1 MGFEESG
8 RLFSEA
14 ERRMRKG
21 DVIDAFDLYCDALID
36 RLSVENTCVDFLCF
50 YRSQL
55 VKYLKEKKS
64 FFLSLAEG
72 DMISDLIYSTYEEF
86 LSSLKGNP
94 FVRTEKGRFR
104 LLMSVK
110 IVFPVQNDT
119 AMFDFPVV
127 VSK

>member
-64 FFLSLAEG
+64 LDVLCVAKIYQSTA
-72 DMISDLIYSTYEEF
+72 LII
-86 LSSLKGNP
+86 
-94 FVRTEKGRFR
+94 R
-104 LLMSVK
+104 
-110 IVFPVQNDT
+110 I
-119 AMFDFPVV
+119 
-127 VSK
+127 

>member
-1 MGFEESG
+1 
-8 RLFSEA
+8 
-14 ERRMRKG
+14 
-21 DVIDAFDLYCDALID
+21 
-36 RLSVENTCVDFLCF
+36 
-50 YRSQL
+50 
-55 VKYLKEKKS
+55 
-64 FFLSLAEG
+64 
-72 DMISDLIYSTYEEF
+72 MISDLIYSTYEEF

-119 AMFDFPVV
+119 GLSELVNV